1 MIRMYKQKS
10 INYKLLEDAF
20 SKEDI
25 KIATKVLRSK
35 KITMSKE
42 TLNFE
47 KKFAKYVGSKYA
59 CMVNSGSSAN
69 LLSVFASCNPMRK
82 NKFKP
87 GDEAI
92 IQGLCWSTSLWPLV
106 QAGLKPRFVDVD
118 VKTFNVKT
126 EELIKSINKN
136 TKVILL
142 VHVLGNSGEID
153 KIKNICKRKKIIL
166 IEDTCESLGS
176 KYKNRYLGTFGD
188 FGTYSFYY
196 SHQITSGEGGMVVCN
211 NFSDYQILLSLRAHG
226 WSREIKLSAKFKKKY
241 KHIDERFLFINSGF
255 NLRPLDIT
263 ASIGNNQLK
272 RLNSFTHIRNS
283 NREKIIKKL
292 KTSIYW
298 NDQFTFLNPA
308 KHLNPSW
315 FGLPIL
321 VNSRY
326 SKIKNKFLNF
336 LEKNRIENG
345 PVISGNFLKQ
355 PSVSLYKLDNK
366 KYNLTGA
373 EEIERRGF
381 FIGIHT
387 KKISNKELNYLEKK
401 LLSIDKIQ

>member
-1 MIRMYKQKS
+1 
-10 INYKLLEDAF
+10 
-20 SKEDI
+20 
-25 KIATKVLRSK
+25 
-35 KITMSKE
+35 
-42 TLNFE
+42 
-47 KKFAKYVGSKYA
+47 
-59 CMVNSGSSAN
+59 
-69 LLSVFASCNPMRK
+69 
-82 NKFKP
+82 
-87 GDEAI
+87 
-92 IQGLCWSTSLWPLV
+92 
-106 QAGLKPRFVDVD
+106 
-118 VKTFNVKT
+118 
-126 EELIKSINKN
+126 
-136 TKVILL
+136 
-142 VHVLGNSGEID
+142 
-153 KIKNICKRKKIIL
+153 
-166 IEDTCESLGS
+166 
-176 KYKNRYLGTFGD
+176 
-188 FGTYSFYY
+188 
-196 SHQITSGEGGMVVCN
+196 MVVCN

-336 LEKNRIENG
+336 LEKNRIENR

>member
-226 WSREIKLSAKFKKKY
+226 WSREIKFFSVHKSSQLSY
-241 KHIDERFLFINSGF
+241 
-255 NLRPLDIT
+255 
-263 ASIGNNQLK
+263 
-272 RLNSFTHIRNS
+272 
-283 NREKIIKKL
+283 
-292 KTSIYW
+292 
-298 NDQFTFLNPA
+298 
-308 KHLNPSW
+308 
-315 FGLPIL
+315 
-321 VNSRY
+321 
-326 SKIKNKFLNF
+326 
-336 LEKNRIENG
+336 
-345 PVISGNFLKQ
+345 
-355 PSVSLYKLDNK
+355 
-366 KYNLTGA
+366 
-373 EEIERRGF
+373 
-381 FIGIHT
+381 
-387 KKISNKELNYLEKK
+387 
-401 LLSIDKIQ
+401 